1 MDNSRKKAKTRVI
14 ISLVVCLG
22 IAAVCFGGFAYNVLV
37 KRHAAD
43 PGEYLA
49 EISTILVFTGLF
61 FLVMAFG
68 YIVPGMVGRDKKFTV
83 ANMEHMMEQYIPRG
97 ESLLAG
103 IFAVAKES
111 DVTAVYGKCRCIEGK
126 LLPDANGKTLAL
138 EKRKCSSYNIY
149 IGITQSRLLIVEC
162 EKNKHAYSLESEPD
176 VQETEV
182 QNLQEE
188 LLWNDI
194 GISFPL
200 EDVQA
205 CETQKAGFGRIMCTI
220 KMKNGDYFKL
230 ELPDNAGPFKGDMV
244 HHVEYREMILTRL
257 GGEIKR

>member
-1 MDNSRKKAKTRVI
+1 MGKHLHWTKK
-14 ISLVVCLG
+14 
-22 IAAVCFGGFAYNVLV
+22 
-37 KRHAAD
+37 
-43 PGEYLA
+43 
-49 EISTILVFTGLF
+49 
-61 FLVMAFG
+61 
-68 YIVPGMVGRDKKFTV
+68 
-83 ANMEHMMEQYIPRG
+83 
-97 ESLLAG
+97 
-103 IFAVAKES
+103 
-111 DVTAVYGKCRCIEGK
+111 KCC
-126 LLPDANGKTLAL
+126 
-138 EKRKCSSYNIY
+138 SYNIY

-176 VQETEV
+176 VPETEV

-200 EDVQA
+200 EDVQV

-230 ELPDNAGPFKGDMV
+230 ELPDSAGPFKGDMV
-244 HHVEYREMILTRL
+244 HHIEYREMILTRL

>member
-1 MDNSRKKAKTRVI
+1 MDNSRKKARTRVI

-61 FLVMAFG
+61 FMVMAFG
-68 YIVPGMVGRDKKFTV
+68 YIVPGMVGKDKKFTV
-83 ANMEHMMEQYIPRG
+83 ANMEHMMGQYIPRG
-97 ESLLAG
+97 ETLLAG

-126 LLPDANGKTLAL
+126 LLPDADGKTLAL
-138 EKRKCSSYNIY
+138 EKKKCCSYNIY

-162 EKNKHAYSLESEPD
+162 EKKQTC
-176 VQETEV
+176 VFT
-182 QNLQEE
+182 
-188 LLWNDI
+188 
-194 GISFPL
+194 
-200 EDVQA
+200 
-205 CETQKAGFGRIMCTI
+205 
-220 KMKNGDYFKL
+220 
-230 ELPDNAGPFKGDMV
+230 
-244 HHVEYREMILTRL
+244 
-257 GGEIKR
+257 